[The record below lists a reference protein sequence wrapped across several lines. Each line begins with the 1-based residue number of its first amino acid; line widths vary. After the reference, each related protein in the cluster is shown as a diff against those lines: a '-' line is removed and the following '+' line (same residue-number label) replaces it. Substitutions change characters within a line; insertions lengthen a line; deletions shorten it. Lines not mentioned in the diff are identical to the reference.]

1 MKNLIERMSQ
11 KDLESL
17 ANYVADFPTLG
28 GRLMQSLESKI
39 YVSDLALSD
48 LIDLS
53 FCLGRSTISEFV
65 LNVWDHFPN
74 E

>member
-1 MKNLIERMSQ
+1 MKTLLERMNQ

-17 ANYVADFPTLG
+17 SNYIADFPTLG
-28 GRLMQSLESKI
+28 VRLMQSLETKT

-53 FCLGRSTISEFV
+53 FCLGRKTITEFV
-65 LNVWDHFPN
+65 LDVWSHFPN